1 MKTIENINFK
11 GERVIIRVDYN
22 VPFDGDR
29 ITDKTR
35 IESSKETIDLILN
48 NGGSV
53 ILLTHIG
60 RPKGFETKFSCKLI
74 IKEVSETLGR
84 QVLFCD
90 STIGKEAEKKTK
102 MLKPGEIIL
111 MENVRFHTEETE
123 GEIDFAKKLS
133 RLGSVFVNDAFG
145 AAHRAHAS
153 TSIIAQFFSKKYF
166 GKLLEKEVTSIRK
179 VVNNGK
185 KPVLA
190 IIGGAKIS
198 TKITI
203 IESLMNS
210 VTDILIGGG
219 MAYTFIK
226 AQGGSIGES
235 ICEKDFCDYSIQLLE
250 KAKARNVNIHLP
262 KDVIIAN
269 RFDNNAVRKISKID
283 KIPVGW
289 QGLDI
294 GPDSIEALKPIVKK
308 SKTILWNG
316 PLGVFEFDNFSNGTI
331 ELGIMISEATKKGS
345 FSLVG
350 GGDSVLAV
358 KKFGFSNKMSYVS
371 TGGGAMLESLE
382 GKELPGIKALS

>member
-84 QVLFCD
+84 EVLFCD

-283 KIPVGW
+283 KIPAGW

-316 PLGVFEFDNFSNGTI
+316 PLGVFEFDNFSNGTV

>member
-1 MKTIENINFK
+1 MNTIEDINFK

-22 VPFDGDR
+22 VPFEGDK

-60 RPKGFETKFSCKLI
+60 RPKGFEKKFSCKLI

-84 QVLFCD
+84 EVLFCD

-133 RLGSVFVNDAFG
+133 RLGTVFVNDAFG

-179 VVNNGK
+179 VINNGK

-203 IESLMNS
+203 IESLMNC

-250 KAKARNVNIHLP
+250 KAKARNVKIHLP

-283 KIPVGW
+283 KIPAGW

-316 PLGVFEFDNFSNGTI
+316 PLGVFEFDNFSNGTV

>member
-35 IESSKETIDLILN
+35 IESSKETIDLILY

-60 RPKGFETKFSCKLI
+60 RPKGFEKKFSCKLI

-84 QVLFCD
+84 EVLFCD

-283 KIPVGW
+283 KIPAGW

-316 PLGVFEFDNFSNGTI
+316 PLGVFEFDNFSNGTV

>member
-60 RPKGFETKFSCKLI
+60 RPKGFEKKFSCKLI
-74 IKEVSETLGR
+74 IKEVTETLGR
-84 QVLFCD
+84 EVLFCD

-166 GKLLEKEVTSIRK
+166 GKLLEKEVASIRK

-283 KIPVGW
+283 KIPAGW

-316 PLGVFEFDNFSNGTI
+316 PLGVFEFDNFSNGTV

>member
-1 MKTIENINFK
+1 MNTIEDINFK

-84 QVLFCD
+84 EVLFCD

-166 GKLLEKEVTSIRK
+166 GKLLEKEVASIRK

-250 KAKARNVNIHLP
+250 KAKARNVKIHLP

-283 KIPVGW
+283 KIPAGW

-316 PLGVFEFDNFSNGTI
+316 PLGVFEFDNFSNGTV

>member
-166 GKLLEKEVTSIRK
+166 GKLLEKEVASIRK

-283 KIPVGW
+283 KIPAGW

-316 PLGVFEFDNFSNGTI
+316 PLGVFEFDNFSNGTV

>member
-11 GERVIIRVDYN
+11 GERVIVRVDYN

-60 RPKGFETKFSCKLI
+60 RPKDFETKFSCKLI

-84 QVLFCD
+84 EVLFCD

-166 GKLLEKEVTSIRK
+166 GKLLEKEVASIRK

-283 KIPVGW
+283 KIPAGW

-316 PLGVFEFDNFSNGTI
+316 PLGVFEFDNFSNGTV

>member
-84 QVLFCD
+84 EVLFCD

-179 VVNNGK
+179 VINNGK

-283 KIPVGW
+283 KIPAGW

-316 PLGVFEFDNFSNGTI
+316 PLGVFEFDNFSNGTV

>member
-1 MKTIENINFK
+1 MNTIEDINFK
-11 GERVIIRVDYN
+11 GERVIVRVDYN

-84 QVLFCD
+84 EVLFCD

-179 VVNNGK
+179 VINNGK

-203 IESLMNS
+203 IESLMNC

-250 KAKARNVNIHLP
+250 KAKARNVKIHLP

-283 KIPVGW
+283 KIPAGW

-316 PLGVFEFDNFSNGTI
+316 PLGVFEFDNFSNGTV

-358 KKFGFSNKMSYVS
+358 KKFGFSKKMSYVS

>member
-84 QVLFCD
+84 EVLFCD

-166 GKLLEKEVTSIRK
+166 GKLLEKEFASIRK

-283 KIPVGW
+283 KIPAGW

-316 PLGVFEFDNFSNGTI
+316 PLGVFEFDNFSNGTV

>member
-84 QVLFCD
+84 EVLFCD

-283 KIPVGW
+283 KIPAGW

>member
-166 GKLLEKEVTSIRK
+166 GKLLEKEVASIRK

-316 PLGVFEFDNFSNGTI
+316 PLGVFEFDNFSNGTV

>member
-166 GKLLEKEVTSIRK
+166 GKLLEKEVASIRK

>member
-316 PLGVFEFDNFSNGTI
+316 PLGVFEFDNFSNGTV

>member
-1 MKTIENINFK
+1 MNTIEDINFK

-60 RPKGFETKFSCKLI
+60 RPKGFEKKFSCKLI

-84 QVLFCD
+84 EVLFCD

-133 RLGSVFVNDAFG
+133 RLGTVFVNDAFG

-179 VVNNGK
+179 VINNGK

-283 KIPVGW
+283 KIPAGW

-316 PLGVFEFDNFSNGTI
+316 PLGVFEFDNFSNGTV

>member
-60 RPKGFETKFSCKLI
+60 RPKGFEKKFSCKLI

-84 QVLFCD
+84 EVLFCD

-179 VVNNGK
+179 VINNGK

-203 IESLMNS
+203 IESLMNC

-250 KAKARNVNIHLP
+250 KAKARNVKIHLP

-283 KIPVGW
+283 KIPAGW

-316 PLGVFEFDNFSNGTI
+316 PLGVFEFDNFSNGTV

>member
-11 GERVIIRVDYN
+11 GERVIVRVDYN

-84 QVLFCD
+84 EVLFCD

-166 GKLLEKEVTSIRK
+166 GKLLEKEVASIRK

-283 KIPVGW
+283 KIPAGW

-316 PLGVFEFDNFSNGTI
+316 PLGVFEFDNFSNGTV

>member
-1 MKTIENINFK
+1 MNTIEDINFK

-60 RPKGFETKFSCKLI
+60 RPKGFEKKFSCKLI

-84 QVLFCD
+84 EVLFCD

-133 RLGSVFVNDAFG
+133 RLGTVFVNDAFG

-166 GKLLEKEVTSIRK
+166 GKLLEKEVASIRK

-203 IESLMNS
+203 IESLMNC

-250 KAKARNVNIHLP
+250 KAKARNVKIHLP

-283 KIPVGW
+283 KIPAGW

-316 PLGVFEFDNFSNGTI
+316 PLGVFEFDNFSNGTV

>member
-84 QVLFCD
+84 EVLFCD

-382 GKELPGIKALS
+382 GKELPGIKSLS

>member
-84 QVLFCD
+84 EVLFCD

-166 GKLLEKEVTSIRK
+166 GKLLEKEVASIRK

>member
-11 GERVIIRVDYN
+11 GERVIVRVDYN

-60 RPKGFETKFSCKLI
+60 RPKDFETKFSCKLI

-84 QVLFCD
+84 EVLFCD

-283 KIPVGW
+283 KIPAGW

-316 PLGVFEFDNFSNGTI
+316 PLGVFEFDNFSNGTV

>member
-84 QVLFCD
+84 EVLFCD

-166 GKLLEKEVTSIRK
+166 GKLLEKEVASIRK

-250 KAKARNVNIHLP
+250 KAKARNVKIHLP

-283 KIPVGW
+283 KIPAGW

-316 PLGVFEFDNFSNGTI
+316 PLGVFEFDNFSNGTV

>member
-283 KIPVGW
+283 KIPAGW

>member
-84 QVLFCD
+84 EVLFCD

-166 GKLLEKEVTSIRK
+166 GKLLEKEVASIRK

-283 KIPVGW
+283 KIPAGW

>member
-84 QVLFCD
+84 EVLFCD

-166 GKLLEKEVTSIRK
+166 GKLLEKEVASIRK
-179 VVNNGK
+179 VINNGK

-283 KIPVGW
+283 KIPAGW

-316 PLGVFEFDNFSNGTI
+316 PLGVFEFDNFSNGTV

>member
-166 GKLLEKEVTSIRK
+166 GKLLEKEVASIRK

-283 KIPVGW
+283 KIPAGW

-358 KKFGFSNKMSYVS
+358 KNFGFSNKMSYVS

>member
-166 GKLLEKEVTSIRK
+166 GKLLEKEVASIRK

-283 KIPVGW
+283 KIPAGW

>member
-48 NGGSV
+48 NGGRV

-60 RPKGFETKFSCKLI
+60 RPNGFEKKFSCKLI
-74 IKEVSETLGR
+74 VKEVSETLGR
-84 QVLFCD
+84 EVLFCNT
-90 STIGKEAEKKTK
+90 TIGIEAEKKSK
-102 MLKPGEIIL
+102 MLKSGEIIL

-133 RLGSVFVNDAFG
+133 RLGTVFVNDAFG
-145 AAHRAHAS
+145 SAHRAHAS
-153 TSIIAQFFSKKYF
+153 TCIIAQFFSKKYF

-179 VVNNGK
+179 VIRNGK

-226 AQGGSIGES
+226 AQGGSIGDS

-250 KAKARNVNIHLP
+250 KAKARNIKIHLP

-269 RFDNNAVRKISKID
+269 RFDNKADRKVSKID
-283 KIPVGW
+283 KIPAGW

-294 GPDSIEALKPIVKK
+294 GPGSIQALKPIVKK

-316 PLGVFEFDNFSNGTI
+316 PLGVFEFDNFSKGTV
-331 ELGIMISEATKKGS
+331 ELGNMISEATKKGS

>member
-84 QVLFCD
+84 EVLFCD

>member
-11 GERVIIRVDYN
+11 GERVIVRVDYN

-84 QVLFCD
+84 EVLFCD

-283 KIPVGW
+283 KIPAGW

-316 PLGVFEFDNFSNGTI
+316 PLGVFEFDNFSNGTV

>member
-60 RPKGFETKFSCKLI
+60 RPKGFEKKFSCKLI

-84 QVLFCD
+84 EVLFCD

-133 RLGSVFVNDAFG
+133 RLGTVFVNDAFG

-166 GKLLEKEVTSIRK
+166 GKLLEKEVASIRK

-203 IESLMNS
+203 IESLMNC

-250 KAKARNVNIHLP
+250 KAKARNVKIHLP

-283 KIPVGW
+283 KIPAGW

-316 PLGVFEFDNFSNGTI
+316 PLGVFEFDNFSNGTV

>member
-84 QVLFCD
+84 EVLFCD

-166 GKLLEKEVTSIRK
+166 GKLLEKEVASIRK

-250 KAKARNVNIHLP
+250 KAKARNVNIYLP

-283 KIPVGW
+283 KIPAGW

-316 PLGVFEFDNFSNGTI
+316 PLGVFEFDNFSNGTV

>member
-84 QVLFCD
+84 EVLFCD

-283 KIPVGW
+283 KIPAGW

-316 PLGVFEFDNFSNGTI
+316 PLGVFEFDNFSNGTV

-358 KKFGFSNKMSYVS
+358 KKFGFSNKIYSVFN
-371 TGGGAMLESLE
+371 
-382 GKELPGIKALS
+382 

>member
-1 MKTIENINFK
+1 MNTIEDINFK

-60 RPKGFETKFSCKLI
+60 RPKGFEKKFSCKLI

-84 QVLFCD
+84 EVLFCD

-179 VVNNGK
+179 VINNGK

-203 IESLMNS
+203 IESLMNC

-250 KAKARNVNIHLP
+250 KAKARNVKIHLP

-283 KIPVGW
+283 KIPAGW

-316 PLGVFEFDNFSNGTI
+316 PLGVFEFDNFSNGTV

-358 KKFGFSNKMSYVS
+358 KKFGFSKKMSYVS

>member
-84 QVLFCD
+84 EVLFCD

-166 GKLLEKEVTSIRK
+166 GKLLEKEVASIRK

-283 KIPVGW
+283 KIPAGW

-316 PLGVFEFDNFSNGTI
+316 PLGVFEFDNFSNGTV

>member
-1 MKTIENINFK
+1 MNTIEDINFK

-60 RPKGFETKFSCKLI
+60 RPKGFEKKFSCKLI

-84 QVLFCD
+84 EVLFCD

-179 VVNNGK
+179 VINNGK

-203 IESLMNS
+203 IESLMNC

-250 KAKARNVNIHLP
+250 KAKARNVKIHLP

-283 KIPVGW
+283 KIPAGW

-316 PLGVFEFDNFSNGTI
+316 PLGVFEFDNFSNGTV

>member
-1 MKTIENINFK
+1 MNTIEDINFK

-60 RPKGFETKFSCKLI
+60 RPKGFEKKFSCKLI

-84 QVLFCD
+84 EVLFCD

-133 RLGSVFVNDAFG
+133 RLGTVFVNDAFG

-179 VVNNGK
+179 VINNGK

-203 IESLMNS
+203 IESLMNC

-283 KIPVGW
+283 KIPAGW

-316 PLGVFEFDNFSNGTI
+316 PLGVFEFDNFSNGTV

>member
-84 QVLFCD
+84 EVLFCD

-166 GKLLEKEVTSIRK
+166 GKLLEKEVASIRK

-316 PLGVFEFDNFSNGTI
+316 PLGVFEFDNFSNGTV